1 MRFFPTLPS
10 LAALSVCCL
19 LSGILSPSAA
29 ALTPEQNTR
38 ASSLFAAYREAMKK
52 NNREAA
58 EEAIGSMI
66 SELPGSAAAVAYKQ
80 ILAEADTSARAYV
93 RDVEELL
100 ARDDDGKA
108 VRNPEVV
115 KDRALIAEIYAT
127 KGEAAQKKRLAEEG
141 WPAIQRLRA
150 KLLPDP
156 QEKLEA
162 DVGLRLLRKS
172 ILFRMEL
179 CDDLADH
186 AGLPR
191 DGGLR
196 DRLNVSAGESAGLM
210 SIATVKDRR
219 VLKANQ
225 KVAESGDVPEVDVI
239 GAEDANRLRMLAG
252 LPALL
257 LDPKLCK
264 AALIH
269 SEDMFKHNFFAHD
282 SPVKGRRA
290 FTDRAREAGTTVS
303 AENIAMGNQDPMG
316 ANKAWFHSPGHF
328 MNFFRTGFT
337 RIGFGTHEKRYTQL
351 FGG

>member
-1 MRFFPTLPS
+1 MRFFRTRPS
-10 LAALSVCCL
+10 FIALSVCL
-19 LSGILSPSAA
+19 LSSFLSPSAL
-29 ALTPEQNTR
+29 ALTPEQSAR

-52 NNREAA
+52 SNRAAA
-58 EEAIGSMI
+58 EEAMGAMI
-66 SELPGSAAAVAYKQ
+66 EELPGSAAAVAHKQ
-80 ILAEADTSARAYV
+80 IRIEVDAMVRAYV
-93 RDVEELL
+93 SDVEELL
-100 ARDDDGKA
+100 SRDDTREA
-108 VRNPEVV
+108 VRDPEVV
-115 KDRALIAEIYAT
+115 KDRALIAEIYAI
-127 KGEAAQKKRLAEEG
+127 KGEAVQKKRLAEEG
-141 WPAIQRLRA
+141 WPAIERLRA

-156 QEKLEA
+156 KEKLEA
-162 DVGLRLLRKS
+162 DVGLRLQRES
-172 ILFRMEL
+172 ILFRIEL

-186 AGLPR
+186 ADLPR

-196 DRLNVSAGESAGLM
+196 DQLNISAGESAGLM

-225 KVAESGDVPEVDVI
+225 KVAESGDVPELDVI

-269 SEDMFKHNFFAHD
+269 SEDMFVHNFFAHE
-282 SPVKGRRA
+282 SPVKGRRE

-303 AENIAMGNQDPMG
+303 AENIAMGNQDPAA
-316 ANKAWFHSPGHF
+316 ANKAWFLSPGHF
-328 MNFFRTGFT
+328 MNFFRPNFT

>member
-1 MRFFPTLPS
+1 MKKFPTRPIYLT
-10 LAALSVCCL
+10 LSVCL
-19 LSGILSPSAA
+19 LSNFLCPSVS
-29 ALTPEQNTR
+29 ALTPEQSAR
-38 ASSLFAAYREAMKK
+38 ASSFFATYREAMKK

-58 EEAIGSMI
+58 GEAIGSMI

-80 ILAEADTSARAYV
+80 ILTEADTLARAYV
-93 RDVEELL
+93 RDVEKLL
-100 ARDDDGKA
+100 AHDDADKA
-108 VRNPEVV
+108 MHDPEVA
-115 KDRALIAEIYAT
+115 KDRAMIAEIYAT
-127 KGEAAQKKRLAEEG
+127 KGEAEQKKRLAEEG
-141 WPAIQRLRA
+141 WPAMQRLRA

-156 QEKLEA
+156 LEKLEA
-162 DVGLRLLRKS
+162 DVGLSLRRES
-172 ILFRMEL
+172 ILFHMDL

-196 DRLNVSAGESAGLM
+196 EQLNISTGENAGLM
-210 SIATVKDRR
+210 SIAKAKDRR

-264 AALIH
+264 AALVH
-269 SEDMFKHNFFAHD
+269 SVDMFEHNFFAHN
-282 SPVKGRRA
+282 SPVKGHLA

-303 AENIAMGNQDPMG
+303 AENIAMGNQDAKG